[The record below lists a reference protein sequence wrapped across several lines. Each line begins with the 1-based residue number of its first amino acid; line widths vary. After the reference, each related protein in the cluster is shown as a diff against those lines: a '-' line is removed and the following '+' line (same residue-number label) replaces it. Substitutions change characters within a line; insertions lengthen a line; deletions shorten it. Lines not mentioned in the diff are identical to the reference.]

1 MADFSVR
8 TLWMAPK
15 TMSNVSASIECGK
28 SFGDVIVKCND
39 LPEVSVNV
47 ICDITTKTALR
58 SFSSVF
64 SFC

>member
-15 TMSNVSASIECGK
+15 TVNNVSASIECGK
-28 SFGDVIVKCND
+28 SFGEVVKCND
-39 LPEVSVNV
+39 LPKVSVKV
-47 ICDITTKTALR
+47 ICDVTTKAVLR